1 MRKALVIG
9 INDYKGKDENQDASL
24 EGCVNDAIYIASIL
38 EKNEDGS
45 PNFDVKLITNPP
57 NTTDIPTIRWLIE
70 ELFEASNDVALFYY
84 AGHGLLKSTGGYIV
98 TSDFRQYNEGIS
110 MQEILELATNSEA
123 RSKIIILDCCHS
135 GSFATSNLGNP
146 NVSNLCNEL
155 TVITASRHIE
165 SAAESDN
172 GHGVFTSLLIDALQ
186 GGAADIRGHITA
198 GSIYAYIDSALG
210 AWAQR
215 PIFKTNVSRFVP
227 IRSINPKIS
236 LEKLRRITKY
246 FPKPENEFKLDPS
259 YEPTSEKAIAFKCAI
274 FKDLQDFESEGLVKP
289 VDEEHMY
296 YAAMNSKSCK
306 LTALGYHYWRLVK
319 QNKL

>member
-9 INDYKGKDENQDASL
+9 IDNYLGASL
-24 EGCVNDAIYIASIL
+24 EGCVKDAISISRIL
-38 EKNEDGS
+38 EKNGDGS

-57 NTTDIPTIRWLIE
+57 NITDIPTIRWLIE
-70 ELFEASNDVALFYY
+70 ELFEAPNDVALLYY
-84 AGHGLLKSTGGYIV
+84 AGHGLLKSTGGYIF
-98 TSDFRQYNEGIS
+98 TSDFRQYNEGIP

-146 NVSNLCNEL
+146 NISNLCNEL
-155 TVITASRHIE
+155 TVITASRNIE
-165 SAAESDN
+165 SAAESDD

-227 IRSINPKIS
+227 IRSINPKIP
-236 LEKLRRITKY
+236 LEKLRRIPKY
-246 FPKPENEFKLDPS
+246 FPQPEDEFKLDPS
-259 YEPTSEKAIAFKCAI
+259 YEPTSEKPIAFKCAI

-289 VDEEHMY
+289 VDEGHMY

-306 LTALGYHYWRLVK
+306 LTALGHHYRRLVK
-319 QNKL
+319 ENKL

>member
-9 INDYKGKDENQDASL
+9 INDYKDPDASL
-24 EGCVNDAIYIASIL
+24 EGCVNDAVSIASIL
-38 EKNEDGS
+38 KKNGDGS

-70 ELFEASNDVALFYY
+70 ELFEAPNDVALLYY

-135 GSFATSNLGNP
+135 GSFAASNLGNP
-146 NVSNLCNEL
+146 NISNLCNEL
-155 TVITASRHIE
+155 TVITASRNIE
-165 SAAESDN
+165 SAVESDDN
-172 GHGVFTSLLIDALQ
+172 GHGVFTSLLINALQ

-236 LEKLRRITKY
+236 LEKLRRIPKY
-246 FPKPENEFKLDPS
+246 FPQPEDEFKLDPS
-259 YEPTSEKAIAFKCAI
+259 YEPTSEKAITFKCAI

-306 LTALGYHYWRLVK
+306 LTALGHHYRRLVK
-319 QNKL
+319 ENKL

>member
-9 INDYKGKDENQDASL
+9 IDNYPYDPL
-24 EGCVNDAIYIASIL
+24 EGCVNDAVCVASL
-38 EKNEDGS
+38 LKKNGDES
-45 PNFDVKLITNPP
+45 PNFDVRLITNPSDRQDI
-57 NTTDIPTIRWLIE
+57 TTTRRLID
-70 ELFEASNDVALFYY
+70 ELFETHSDVALFYY
-84 AGHGLLKSTGGYIV
+84 AGHGLLKSTGGYII
-98 TSDFRQYNEGIS
+98 TSDFKTHNEEIPMS
-110 MQEILELATNSEA
+110 EILGLAINSRA
-123 RSKIIILDCCHS
+123 RSKIIILDCCHA
-135 GSFATSNLGNP
+135 GSFAESNLGNSSI
-146 NVSNLCNEL
+146 SNLCDEL
-155 TVITASRHIE
+155 TVITASRDIE
-165 SAAESDN
+165 SADEIG

-198 GSIYAYIDSALG
+198 GSIYAYIDSALS

-227 IRSINPKIS
+227 IRSINPKIP
-236 LEKLRRITKY
+236 LEKLRRIPKY

-259 YEPTSEKAIAFKCAI
+259 YEPTSEKAIAFKCEI

>member
-9 INDYKGKDENQDASL
+9 IDNYLGVPL
-24 EGCVNDAIYIASIL
+24 GGCVNDAVSVANIL

-45 PNFDVKLITNPP
+45 PNFDVRLITNPSD
-57 NTTDIPTIRWLIE
+57 TTDIPTTRRLIE
-70 ELFEASNDVALFYY
+70 ELFETHSDVALFYY
-84 AGHGLLKSTGGYIV
+84 SGHGLLKSTGGYIV
-98 TSDFRQYNEGIS
+98 TSDFKRYDEGIP
-110 MQEILELATNSEA
+110 MHEILGLATNSKA

-135 GSFATSNLGNP
+135 GSFATSNLGNSS
-146 NVSNLCNEL
+146 VSNLCDEL
-155 TVITASRHIE
+155 TVITASRDIE
-165 SAAESDN
+165 SAIELD

-227 IRSINPKIS
+227 IRSVNPKIS
-236 LEKLRRITKY
+236 LEKLRRIIKY
-246 FPKPENEFKLDPS
+246 FPKPEDEFKLDPS
-259 YEPTSEKAIAFKCAI
+259 YEFTSEKAIGVNCSI

>member
-9 INDYKGKDENQDASL
+9 IDNYPDNDSL
-24 EGCVNDAIYIASIL
+24 EGCVNDAVSVTRLL
-38 EKNEDGS
+38 EKNGDGS
-45 PNFDVKLITNPP
+45 PNFDVRLITNPSD
-57 NTTDIPTIRWLIE
+57 TTDIPTTRWLIE
-70 ELFEASNDVALFYY
+70 ELFETHSDVALFYY
-84 AGHGLLKSTGGYIV
+84 SGHGLLKSTGGYIA
-98 TSDFRQYNEGIS
+98 TSDSKRYNDGIS
-110 MQEILELATNSEA
+110 MSEILGLATNSRA
-123 RSKIIILDCCHS
+123 RSKIIILDCCYS
-135 GSFATSNLGNP
+135 GSFAESNLGNSSI
-146 NVSNLCNEL
+146 SNLCDEL
-155 TVITASRHIE
+155 TVITASRNTE
-165 SAAESDN
+165 SADEIGD
-172 GHGVFTSLLIDALQ
+172 HGVFTSLLIDALE

-227 IRSINPKIS
+227 IRSINPKIP
-236 LEKLRRITKY
+236 LEKLRRIPKY
-246 FPKPENEFKLDPS
+246 FPQPKNEFKLDPS
-259 YEPTSEKAIAFKCAI
+259 YEHTSEKAIAFKCAI

-319 QNKL
+319 ENKL

>member
-155 TVITASRHIE
+155 
-165 SAAESDN
+165 
-172 GHGVFTSLLIDALQ
+172 
-186 GGAADIRGHITA
+186 
-198 GSIYAYIDSALG
+198 
-210 AWAQR
+210 
-215 PIFKTNVSRFVP
+215 
-227 IRSINPKIS
+227 
-236 LEKLRRITKY
+236 
-246 FPKPENEFKLDPS
+246 
-259 YEPTSEKAIAFKCAI
+259 
-274 FKDLQDFESEGLVKP
+274 
-289 VDEEHMY
+289 M
-296 YAAMNSKSCK
+296 
-306 LTALGYHYWRLVK
+306 
-319 QNKL
+319 

>member
-9 INDYKGKDENQDASL
+9 IDDYPDDASL
-24 EGCVNDAIYIASIL
+24 EGCVNDAVSVANLL
-38 EKNEDGS
+38 EKNGDGS
-45 PNFDVKLITNPP
+45 PNFDVRLITNPSGI
-57 NTTDIPTIRWLIE
+57 TDIPTTRWLIE
-70 ELFEASNDVALFYY
+70 ELFETSSDVALFYY
-84 AGHGLLKSTGGYIV
+84 SGHGLLKSTGGYIV
-98 TSDFRQYNEGIS
+98 TSDFERYNGIPMS
-110 MQEILELATNSEA
+110 EILSLATNSRS
-123 RSKIIILDCCHS
+123 RSKIIILDCCYS
-135 GSFATSNLGNP
+135 GSFAESNLGNSS
-146 NVSNLCNEL
+146 VSNLCDEL
-155 TVITASRHIE
+155 TVITASRNIE
-165 SAAESDN
+165 SADEIGD
-172 GHGVFTSLLIDALQ
+172 HGVFTSLLINALQ

-227 IRSINPKIS
+227 IRSIKPKIP
-236 LEKLRRITKY
+236 LEKLRRIPKY
-246 FPKPENEFKLDPS
+246 FPQPKNEFKLDPS

-306 LTALGYHYWRLVK
+306 LTALGYHYWKLVK
-319 QNKL
+319 GNKL